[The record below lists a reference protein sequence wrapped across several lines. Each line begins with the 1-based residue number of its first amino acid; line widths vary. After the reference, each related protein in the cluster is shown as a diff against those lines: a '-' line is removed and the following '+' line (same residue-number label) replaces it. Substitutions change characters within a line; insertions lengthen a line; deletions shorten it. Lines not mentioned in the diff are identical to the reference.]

1 MRRVHGGSMEVVSP
15 CNGGCKATNSP
26 YIGHMYIY
34 IYILGTLTT
43 PIIYTEMTE
52 LLRVMI

>member
-15 CNGGCKATNSP
+15 CNGGCKAANSP

-43 PIIYTEMTE
+43 PIIYKEMTE
-52 LLRVMI
+52 LLRVMV